1 MCNQLVDYA
10 MWHRLPHRAV
20 VLDGPKWMAP
30 RNLPFEVK
38 HQLITMV
45 EKFKTKNP
53 LATKLSKTSA
63 ISNAIQHFDLLL
75 NELKQDG
82 DFGLFMRN
90 DTRLNMLRTDH
101 WKNLNPWLWNR
112 IYPYIEN
119 TDLEDGQR
127 EYLLGLR

>member
-1 MCNQLVDYA
+1 
-10 MWHRLPHRAV
+10 
-20 VLDGPKWMAP
+20 
-30 RNLPFEVK
+30 
-38 HQLITMV
+38 
-45 EKFKTKNP
+45 
-53 LATKLSKTSA
+53 
-63 ISNAIQHFDLLL
+63 
-75 NELKQDG
+75 
-82 DFGLFMRN
+82 MRN